1 MSEIQHQML
10 YPYINDVTFEQYQYK
25 HELMLKDIIP
35 FELSISKMITQSPSL
50 VSMHDTLVN
59 TTTLENVFLNVIWSQ
74 YLMTNKAI
82 KVYHNFLGSSLL
94 TYQRFNHLKESTHDS
109 SLHIILDNDFLN
121 DYTRFGNI
129 NHKMVSSSSDLPKA
143 TLNIVQG
150 IILLQLRELAY
161 LASQLF

>member
-1 MSEIQHQML
+1 
-10 YPYINDVTFEQYQYK
+10 
-25 HELMLKDIIP
+25 MLKDIIP

-74 YLMTNKAI
+74 YLMANKAI
-82 KVYHNFLGSSLL
+82 KWSTIKFLGNSLL
-94 TYQRFNHLKESTHDS
+94 TYQRFNHLKESTYDS

-129 NHKMVSSSSDLPKA
+129 NHKMVSSFSDLPKA
-143 TLNIVQG
+143 ALNIVQG

-161 LASQLF
+161 MLDKFSKLKCGT